1 MSWPVPCPNIGVPLL
16 QSSIVHTSDA
26 PGLPVLSQA
35 VATDQFVL
43 TSGQVGLDPV
53 EGTVP
58 DSFTDEVRQACR
70 NLQEVLRAGEC
81 SLADVVR
88 TFCVLTDASQLAEF
102 NDEYVNWFPGNKPAR
117 TTIVAGLVGPFRFEI
132 EATALKTKG

>member
-1 MSWPVPCPNIGVPLL
+1 MSWPVPCPALPCPNLGVPLL

-35 VATDQFVL
+35 VATDKFVL

-70 NLQEVLRAGEC
+70 NLQEVLRAGDC

-102 NDEYVNWFPGNKPAR
+102 NDAK
-117 TTIVAGLVGPFRFEI
+117 
-132 EATALKTKG
+132 

>member
-1 MSWPVPCPNIGVPLL
+1 ML
-16 QSSIVHTSDA
+16 QSSVVHTPDA

-53 EGTVP
+53 EGAVP
-58 DSFTDEVRQACR
+58 ESFTEEVGQACR
-70 NLQEVLRAGEC
+70 NLQAVLRAGNC

-102 NDEYVNWFPGNKPAR
+102 NAEYILWFPGDKPAR
-117 TTIVAGLVGPFRFEI
+117 TTIVAGLVGPFRVEI
-132 EATALKTKG
+132 EATALKNDG